1 MAEKKSNLAE
11 AVEETA
17 AVEATE
23 TKESSD
29 KDEFNPLAFSEV
41 LPLGEVPEEK
51 RKELEADNEE
61 EAEEEKSSDDN
72 TKDSEE
78 DENEDE
84 FSWDSVEVEED
95 GEKETKE
102 EDENWDEE
110 LVEKNDEEKSEVESN
125 GELNW
130 SAFSTELGLEA
141 ANKDEFLQELQRVMN
156 SYSEQKIQSSAPS
169 STGEQINR
177 YLGMSSRDLVAEE
190 LKMDGIDE
198 SEIEEQLDK
207 MDENGLLKRE
217 AARIKRQLKNALT
230 QEKTNTKHRAEEES
244 KQRSTQV
251 KTARDSLQKHFKGM
265 NEFMGGKVT
274 KSMAQRAYK
283 FAINDLQEKLWSSHD
298 MVADVSLFMLY
309 KDKIKKILRT
319 QGMEDGK
326 ASILNKIT
334 QPNLGTKGKTNYKP
348 KSKEFDPSA
357 FVG

>member
-29 KDEFNPLAFSEV
+29 KDEFNPLAFSGDV
-41 LPLGEVPEEK
+41 PLDGAPKEK
-51 RKELEADNEE
+51 GKELEANNE
-61 EAEEEKSSDDN
+61 EEEKSSDDD

-78 DENEDE
+78 DEDEGEDE
-84 FSWDSVEVEED
+84 FSWDTVKVEED
-95 GEKETKE
+95 DEKETKE
-102 EDENWDEE
+102 EDENWDED
-110 LVEKNDEEKSEVESN
+110 LAEEKDEKKPEAESN

-156 SYSEQKIQSSAPS
+156 SYSDQKLQSAAPS
-169 STGEQINR
+169 STG
-177 YLGMSSRDLVAEE
+177 GS
-190 LKMDGIDE
+190 
-198 SEIEEQLDK
+198 
-207 MDENGLLKRE
+207 LKRE
-217 AARIKRQLKNALT
+217 SVRIKRQLKNALT
-230 QEKTNTKHRAEEES
+230 QEKTNTKYRAEEES
-244 KQRSTQV
+244 KQRNTQV

-334 QPNLGTKGKTNYKP
+334 QPNLGTKGKTNYKV
-348 KSKEFDPSA
+348 KSKEFDPKA
-357 FVG
+357 FIG

>member
-29 KDEFNPLAFSEV
+29 KDEFNPLAFSGDV
-41 LPLGEVPEEK
+41 PLDGAPKEK
-51 RKELEADNEE
+51 GKELEANNE
-61 EAEEEKSSDDN
+61 EEEKSSDDD

-78 DENEDE
+78 DEDEGEDE
-84 FSWDSVEVEED
+84 FSWDTVKVEED
-95 GEKETKE
+95 DEKETKE
-102 EDENWDEE
+102 EDENWDED
-110 LVEKNDEEKSEVESN
+110 LAEEKDEKKPEAESN

-156 SYSEQKIQSSAPS
+156 SYSDQKLQSAAPS

-177 YLGMSSRDLVAEE
+177 YLGMSPRDLVAEE

-230 QEKTNTKHRAEEES
+230 QEKTNTKYRAEEES
-244 KQRSTQV
+244 KQRNTQV

-334 QPNLGTKGKTNYKP
+334 QPNLGTKGKTNYKV
-348 KSKEFDPSA
+348 KSKEFDPKA
-357 FVG
+357 FIG

>member
-29 KDEFNPLAFSEV
+29 KDEFNPLAFSGDV
-41 LPLGEVPEEK
+41 PLDGAPKEK
-51 RKELEADNEE
+51 GKELEANNE
-61 EAEEEKSSDDN
+61 EEEKSSDDD

-78 DENEDE
+78 DEDEGEDE
-84 FSWDSVEVEED
+84 FSWDTVKVEED
-95 GEKETKE
+95 DEKETKE
-102 EDENWDEE
+102 EDENWDED
-110 LVEKNDEEKSEVESN
+110 LAEEKDEKKPEAESN

-156 SYSEQKIQSSAPS
+156 SYSDQKLQSAAPS

-177 YLGMSSRDLVAEE
+177 YLGMSPRS
-190 LKMDGIDE
+190 
-198 SEIEEQLDK
+198 
-207 MDENGLLKRE
+207 LKRE
-217 AARIKRQLKNALT
+217 SVRIKRQLKNALT
-230 QEKTNTKHRAEEES
+230 QEKTNTKYRAEEES
-244 KQRSTQV
+244 KQRNTQV

-334 QPNLGTKGKTNYKP
+334 QPNLGTKGKTNYKV
-348 KSKEFDPSA
+348 KSKEFDPKA
-357 FVG
+357 FIG